1 MQYRTIV
8 STPTNNEQIVILDD
22 FQAFFQVGLQ
32 CKVLDSGDAGGY
44 TVYYFLN
51 DPNVA
56 GFDPSVSGYFPVPG
70 LDSQSGDKA
79 VEFNIPCRGIFLYV
93 YNSATVE
100 LKTVQAGPV

>member
-32 CKVLDSGDAGGY
+32 CKVLDSGDAVGY

-51 DPNVA
+51 DPNV
-56 GFDPSVSGYFPVPG
+56 
-70 LDSQSGDKA
+70 
-79 VEFNIPCRGIFLYV
+79 
-93 YNSATVE
+93 
-100 LKTVQAGPV
+100 